1 MSRKTAAA
9 VLGAALLG
17 ATLAAAPAAANS
29 PKHTFNDVVLPD
41 GQNGEI
47 EATVHVNRNRPDS
60 VTCSYFTAGYEDS
73 LGYYFAEEESAPS
86 ESDAILAYCLD
97 RFEHRHS

>member
-1 MSRKTAAA
+1 MSGKTVAA
-9 VLGAALLG
+9 VLGAAMLG

-29 PKHTFNDVVLPD
+29 PKHTFNDVLLPND
-41 GQNGEI
+41 QQGEI
-47 EATVHVNRNRPDS
+47 EATVHIKRNRPDS
-60 VTCSYFTAGYEDS
+60 ITCSYFTADYQES

-86 ESDAILAYCLD
+86 DSDAILAYCLD